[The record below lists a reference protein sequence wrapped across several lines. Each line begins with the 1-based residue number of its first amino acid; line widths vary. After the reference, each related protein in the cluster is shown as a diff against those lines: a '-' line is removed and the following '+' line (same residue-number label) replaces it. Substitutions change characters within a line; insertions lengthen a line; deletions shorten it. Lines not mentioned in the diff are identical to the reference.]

1 MERSHVS
8 GHNQTNWFLKL
19 HLGGIFSL
27 VVGALAETK
36 RCSLTSPR
44 GKVSQHVSLSPVSR
58 ATTPAS
64 SLGDTQVL
72 PSLFFPHLCPA
83 YHLDLLTP

>member
-1 MERSHVS
+1 MNS
-8 GHNQTNWFLKL
+8 HNQISWFLKL

-36 RCSLTSPR
+36 RCLLTSPR
-44 GKVSQHVSLSPVSR
+44 VKTFLSPVSR
-58 ATTPAS
+58 AMTPTS

-72 PSLFFPHLCPA
+72 PYSSPIYVQLI
-83 YHLDLLTP
+83 T